1 MTTRSQSQKQRC
13 KERQLDRPVRPAYT
27 TTPHQSLQTIEMAL
41 YASDAENK
49 AT

>member
-1 MTTRSQSQKQRC
+1 MTTRC
-13 KERQLDRPVRPAYT
+13 IECQLDQPVGTAYT
-27 TTPHQSLQTIEMAL
+27 TTSRQTFQTIEMAL